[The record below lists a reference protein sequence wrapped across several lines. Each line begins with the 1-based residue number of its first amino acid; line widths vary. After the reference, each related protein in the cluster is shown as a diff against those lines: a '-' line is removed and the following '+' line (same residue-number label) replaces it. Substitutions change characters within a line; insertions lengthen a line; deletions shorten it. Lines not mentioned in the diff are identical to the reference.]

1 MNIHYDMIGAYFEGI
16 RMHPQ
21 EVVKELGVTYRES
34 ESFMLS
40 DSWVFYDCELINDV
54 LPSFMSRLKD

>member
-1 MNIHYDMIGAYFEGI
+1 MNIRYDMIGAYLKGI

-21 EVVKELGVTYRES
+21 EVIKELGITYRES
-34 ESFMLS
+34 ESFTLS
-40 DSWVFYDCELINDV
+40 DSWVFYDCELINND